1 MAENV
6 HMVKMLLQCEH
17 VQVNGVEQDDNKKTS
32 SLSVALATGN
42 KQIIALL
49 KDAGAISHPDNAS
62 SSSTVTFDWNLDVVH
77 GGSGGSS
84 SSNSSSSGKK

>member
-17 VQVNGVEQDDNKKTS
+17 VQVNGVEHDNKKAS

-84 SSNSSSSGKK
+84 SNSSSSGKK